1 MKKLLFV
8 GALVASLSSCKTALP
23 GYATGVT
30 SEGKTGVAEAKSFLG
45 FFLGD
50 SDISQEKAAKNGGIK
65 NISTVDQEIKAGL
78 FITKYRTIV
87 TGK

>member
-45 FFLGD
+45 SVSYTHLTLPTT
-50 SDISQEKAAKNGGIK
+50 SR
-65 NISTVDQEIKAGL
+65 V
-78 FITKYRTIV
+78 
-87 TGK
+87 